1 MRGTLE
7 RTKTE
12 GRVCQGHG
20 EGEKEKETDCV
31 PDVKDD
37 EGAVDE
43 RVGELEGE
51 LIREAHVI

>member
-1 MRGTLE
+1 MV
-7 RTKTE
+7 K
-12 GRVCQGHG
+12 GRKKKQ
-20 EGEKEKETDCV
+20 EKKQTDCV